1 MAGELTA
8 ADMLYPKV
16 GQIKA
21 DAVWPDEPLRTV
33 LKDLGEL
40 LRLGYLKA
48 TADALTD
55 EAKNTGAMHW
65 TRYLAYGGAY
75 QSLVGLPTSVDARD
89 EGSSSYL
96 LTQLTLM
103 AGLRDQALADYTDVV
118 AGANPVTASAPRSSR
133 TTRACFE
140 IV

>member
-1 MAGELTA
+1 MAELSWR
-8 ADMLYPKV
+8 DMLYPKV

-21 DAVWPDEPLRTV
+21 DAVWPDGKPKQIEDD
-33 LKDLGEL
+33 LKEL
-40 LRLGYLKA
+40 LRQGYTK
-48 TADALTD
+48 ADAD
-55 EAKNTGAMHW
+55 ELAVGVRNDGAMKW

-75 QSLVGLPTSVDARD
+75 QSLVGLPTTVDARD

-103 AGLRDQALADYTDVV
+103 AELRDQALADYTAVVV
-118 AGANPVTASAPRSSR
+118 AANPVTAAAPRTSR